1 MGSVFSPYYAAARR
15 RGEALAADHCAVNL
29 ALYGAGGHR
38 WAMTE
43 RGAVQLDRSA
53 DHLAIGP
60 SQLHWRGD
68 RLVIDVDEITAPWPS
83 RLRGRIELQ
92 ARCLT
97 GIDLTL
103 DAAGRH
109 HWTPIA
115 PSARVTVALDRPGL
129 HWSGH
134 GYLDANAGSRPL
146 EQDFATWSW
155 CRAGLADGREGREG
169 RTAVTYDVQRL
180 DGSTQAL
187 ALAIDVD
194 GGMQMLE
201 PPPAA
206 TLAPGWWGVDRP
218 VRGTDPRLLLAMED
232 GPFYNRSLIETTL
245 CGERVRAVH
254 ESLSLLRF
262 RQRWVQALLPFKMP
276 RRA

>member
-1 MGSVFSPYYAAARR
+1 MLIAFVGSVFSPYYAAARR
-15 RGEALAADHCAVNL
+15 RGEAAAGRHCAVNL

-43 RGAVQLDRSA
+43 RGAGHVQRSA
-53 DHLAIGP
+53 DQLAIGP
-60 SQLHWRGD
+60 SRLQWQGD
-68 RLVIDVDEITAPWPS
+68 RLVVEVDEITAPWPG

-92 ARCLT
+92 AGCRT
-97 GIDLTL
+97 GIDLPL

-129 HWSGH
+129 RWSGH

-146 EQDFATWSW
+146 EQDFATWNW
-155 CRAGLADGREGREG
+155 CRAGLADGR
-169 RTAVTYDVQRL
+169 AAITYDVQRL
-180 DGSTQAL
+180 DGSQQSL
-187 ALAIDVD
+187 ALTIGPD
-194 GGMQMLE
+194 GALQQLM

-206 TLAPGWWGVDRP
+206 TLAPGWWGVPRP
-218 VRGTDPRLLLAMED
+218 VRGAAPRLLLAMED

-245 CGERVRAVH
+245 AGQRVRAVH
-254 ESLSLLRF
+254 ESLSLRRF

-276 RRA
+276 RRG